1 MMGLRYQREQVAH
14 LLKGIQNMKDSVTY
28 QAIVEEGKE
37 IGKEL
42 GKKIGKEAGVKIG
55 EKMGRAEEARAI
67 LIRLATMRL
76 GKPTDRVLSKLNKI
90 DDTTRLEDLIMRTL
104 IAKSWTDLL
113 K

>member
-1 MMGLRYQREQVAH
+1 
-14 LLKGIQNMKDSVTY
+14 MKDSVTY
-28 QAIVEEGKE
+28 QAIVEEGKEIGKE